1 VVAAVWGHAGIV
13 SIGDTR
19 FPYFYFPPDNT
30 KLNLIAFKPLG
41 LCSWSNRL
49 GQSQLDALLANYQGT
64 KDVAD
69 IVATMTALHNATVER
84 ERERQRASGVHEEM
98 DTFTTAPGSNIFGL
112 SRDYGR
118 KDGRLGLK
126 PKANKVYSPYG
137 INGPGL
143 LDANGYNPHNHVLVR
158 LYVIERGG
166 VVQRLRKPIP
176 YKGMGNYKG
185 MGKVLSTGDTTE
197 LHTSAVS
204 GVPSQFT
211 SDLLLHN
218 PIVTLDQIVSEIK
231 TAVGMILGADTFDE
245 ITVNLVDN
253 NCNALSID
261 GLVGAEVISSPIG
274 DVEME
279 DAPPG

>member
-1 VVAAVWGHAGIV
+1 MSCWG
-13 SIGDTR
+13 
-19 FPYFYFPPDNT
+19 
-30 KLNLIAFKPLG
+30 
-41 LCSWSNRL
+41 NRL
-49 GQSQLDALLANYQGT
+49 GDSQVDALLAGYRGHE
-64 KDVAD
+64 DVTE
-69 IVATMTALHNATVER
+69 IKRHMTDLHNASVES
-84 ERERQRASGVHEEM
+84 ERGRQRALGVKK
-98 DTFTTAPGSNIFGL
+98 DLRTLRTAPGSNIFGL
-112 SRDYGR
+112 SIDHGR
-118 KDGRLGLK
+118 RSTTK
-126 PKANKVYSPYG
+126 KANKYYTPYG
-137 INGPGL
+137 KDGPGL
-143 LDANGYNPHNHVLVR
+143 LDANGVYHPHNHVLVR

-211 SDLLLHN
+211 SDLLIHN
-218 PIVTLDQIVSEIK
+218 PIVTLEQIVSEIK

-261 GLVGAEVISSPIG
+261 GVMGAEVISS
-274 DVEME
+274 DLVEDAEME
-279 DAPPG
+279 EASHLSPADDEE